1 MCKVGYTNLKD
12 TYIMTKDDQLAILG
26 TLDKLPLNE
35 AKTKALEILAI
46 FSTKTLR
53 QKASVNQ
60 LIYDIKNANTSKYV
74 CESMWRAELASEG
87 LRVTGSPWNKHYN
100 GI

>member
-1 MCKVGYTNLKD
+1 VGYTNLKD
-12 TYIMTKDDQLAILG
+12 TYIMTKDDQLAVLG

-35 AKTKALEILAI
+35 AKTKALEILAT
-46 FSTKTLR
+46 FPTKTVR
-53 QKASVNQ
+53 QTAAVNR

-74 CESMWRAELASEG
+74 CKSMWGPFLSNEG
-87 LRVTGSPWNKHYN
+87 LGVTGSAWKSHYN

>member
-1 MCKVGYTNLKD
+1 
-12 TYIMTKDDQLAILG
+12 MTKAEQLAVLG

-35 AKTKALEILAI
+35 AKTKALEILAT
-46 FSTKTLR
+46 FPTKTLR

-60 LIYDIKNANTSKYV
+60 LTYDIQNANTSKYV
-74 CESMWRAELASEG
+74 CESMWRPLLASEG
-87 LRVTGSPWNKHYN
+87 LRVTGSSWDKHYK

>member
-1 MCKVGYTNLKD
+1 
-12 TYIMTKDDQLAILG
+12 MTKDEQLAILG

-35 AKTKALEILAI
+35 AKAKALEILDT
-46 FSTKTLR
+46 FPTKTVR
-53 QKASVNQ
+53 QAAAVNR

-74 CESMWRAELASEG
+74 CESMWRPLLASEG
-87 LRVTGSPWNKHYN
+87 LRVTGSSWDKHYK